1 MSETSGLR
9 IRAATAADSKMIRE
23 TIKAA
28 GLDRTG
34 LNWRNFKVAEDEA
47 GTMAGI
53 CQVRHYWGLR
63 ELGSLYVRPELRGQG
78 IGGALI
84 QACLADARPP
94 VHLECM
100 AERQSLYEAHG
111 FRRIPLG
118 RAPLGLR
125 LKALLGTTAAWLL
138 YRQQVIV
145 MVWGEPSD
153 IAAADR

>member
-1 MSETSGLR
+1 MSETTGLR
-9 IRAATAADSKMIRE
+9 MRAATAADSRMIRA

-34 LNWRNFKVAEDEA
+34 LDWRNFMVAEDET

-53 CQVRHYWGLR
+53 CQVRRYWGLR

-78 IGGALI
+78 IGGELI
-84 QACLADARPP
+84 QACLAGAQPP

-100 AERQSLYEAHG
+100 AERQSLYEVHG
-111 FRRIPLG
+111 FRRIPIW

-145 MVWGEPSD
+145 MVWGDPSD
-153 IAAADR
+153 IAAAGG